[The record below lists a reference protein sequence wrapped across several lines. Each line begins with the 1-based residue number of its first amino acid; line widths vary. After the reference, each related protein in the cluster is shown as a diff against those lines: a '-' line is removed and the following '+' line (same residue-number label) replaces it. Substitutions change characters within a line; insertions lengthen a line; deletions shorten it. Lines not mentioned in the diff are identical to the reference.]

1 LSKADIGPVLICSR
15 SERRAFYE
23 PQAFCSKHG
32 NKSFGKKRYARGERS
47 REEFERVR
55 KEIERPPRD
64 GMKRPLLVF
73 SLALLLGGFSAYLF
87 YQIDAAQA
95 QAVLQTGERVYLEN
109 CAACHGQRGD
119 GKGPEAERLKTKPRD
134 FTGGI
139 YKFRSTPSGSLP
151 LDEDIFRTIS
161 RGVRSTSMLG
171 QLHLS
176 EKERWAVTEYLKTFS
191 QRFRGDKTPEP
202 ISIPSSPE
210 RNAELVAL
218 GKRMYTD
225 AGCNACHGSEGKG
238 DGTSGKE
245 LKDDWGQLILPT
257 DLTLKP
263 FKSGPNPEDLYRT
276 ISTGLNGTP
285 MPSYA
290 DVLSPKERWA
300 LVHYILSIATRERP
314 RGMMGLVGEEVQ
326 GMRIDMRAA
335 MAGMMGGRGMMG
347 RGGGMMDRNMRD
359 MMKDMMGR

>member
-1 LSKADIGPVLICSR
+1 
-15 SERRAFYE
+15 
-23 PQAFCSKHG
+23 
-32 NKSFGKKRYARGERS
+32 
-47 REEFERVR
+47 
-55 KEIERPPRD
+55 
-64 GMKRPLLVF
+64 MKRASVILSVVLLI
-73 SLALLLGGFSAYLF
+73 GGFSAYR
-87 YQIDAAQA
+87 YYHRNYAGEAQA
-95 QAVLQTGERVYLEN
+95 APTTGERVYLES
-109 CAACHGQRGD
+109 CAACHGERGD
-119 GKGPEAERLKTKPRD
+119 GKGPEAARLKTKPRD

-151 LDEDIFRTIS
+151 RDEDIFRTVS
-161 RGVRSTSMLG
+161 RGVRSTSMLA

-191 QRFRGDKTPEP
+191 QRFKAEKTPEA
-202 ISIPSSPE
+202 ISIPAPPSP
-210 RNAELVAL
+210 NAELIAL
-218 GKRMYTD
+218 GKGIYTD
-225 AGCNACHGSEGKG
+225 AGCNQCHGSEGKG
-238 DGTSGKE
+238 DGTSAKE
-245 LKDDWGQLILPT
+245 LKGDRGESISPT

-290 DVLSPKERWA
+290 DVLTPEERWS
-300 LVHYILSIATRERP
+300 LVFYILSIATRERP

-347 RGGGMMDRNMRD
+347 REGGMMDRNMRD